1 MPNGNCQHIEKL
13 ICKSFT
19 ALVLMVSVVLYTSIS
34 WGQGGTYKAP
44 IPKPS
49 IKPAPLPVEKAP
61 SSSRVNKA
69 AGPGYESEMK
79 KLNSLLAAD
88 DKNADAFYNR
98 GWLYEAKGDLRM
110 AEKDYTRSIELD
122 EKDKDAY
129 FNRGM
134 LFIKEKKFEEA
145 VNDFSNVIK
154 LDPASSDAYC
164 NRGNAYLQLNRT
176 DQAIQDYNA
185 ALKIKSDDADIL
197 CNRGIAYLAKGNKPL
212 ALKDFRKA
220 AAAGHAKAR
229 EYLKRMVTKS

>member
-1 MPNGNCQHIEKL
+1 MLNGNCQHMEKL
-13 ICKSFT
+13 IRKSFT
-19 ALVLMVSVVLYTSIS
+19 VLVLMLSVVLYTSTS

-49 IKPAPLPVEKAP
+49 VKPGPSPVDKAPLSSGVSKPA
-61 SSSRVNKA
+61 
-69 AGPGYESEMK
+69 GPDYESEMK

-88 DKNADAFYNR
+88 DKNANAFYNR

-110 AEKDYTRSIELD
+110 AEKDYTKAIELD
-122 EKDKDAY
+122 GKDKDAY

-134 LFIKEKKFEEA
+134 LFVKEKKFGEA
-145 VNDFSNVIK
+145 VDDFSSVIK
-154 LDPASSDAYC
+154 LDPASADAYC
-164 NRGNAYLQLNRT
+164 NRGNAYLQLNKT
-176 DQAIQDYNA
+176 DQAIEDYNA
-185 ALKIKSDDADIL
+185 ALRIKSDDADIL

>member
-1 MPNGNCQHIEKL
+1 MLNGNCQHIEKL
-13 ICKSFT
+13 VCKSFT
-19 ALVLMVSVVLYTSIS
+19 VLVLMLSVVLYTSTS

-44 IPKPS
+44 IPRRS
-49 IKPAPLPVEKAP
+49 INPAPSPVKMAP
-61 SSSRVNKA
+61 PSSRVNKP
-69 AGPGYESEMK
+69 AGPDYESEMK

-88 DKNADAFYNR
+88 DKNANAFYNR

-110 AEKDYTRSIELD
+110 AEKDYTRAIELD
-122 EKDKDAY
+122 GKDKDAY

-134 LFIKEKKFEEA
+134 LFVKEKKFGEA
-145 VNDFSNVIK
+145 VDDFSSVIK
-154 LDPASSDAYC
+154 LDPASADAYC